1 MEGTVAAAVR
11 AVVEPAVR
19 DLGLELL
26 LVEVT
31 GGGGRTI
38 LRLYVD
44 REGEGG
50 EGGEGEGEGVTLD
63 NCAAVSREV
72 SPVLDVEDPIGGPF
86 VLEVSSPGLN
96 RPLVRPEH
104 FERHAGSRVRLRTG
118 RPVDG
123 RHSFIGTLVG
133 LDGGDVVVDENDGQR
148 YRVPYEALSRAN
160 VEHQFD
166 A

>member
-1 MEGTVAAAVR
+1 MEGSTAAAVR
-11 AVVEPAVR
+11 AVIEPAVQ
-19 DLGLELL
+19 DLGYSLIF
-26 LVEVT
+26 VDVT
-31 GGGGRTI
+31 GSGGRRI
-38 LRLYVD
+38 LRLFID
-44 REGEGG
+44 RSEGIGLE
-50 EGGEGEGEGVTLD
+50 D
-63 NCAAVSREV
+63 CASVSRQV
-72 SPVLDVEDPIGGPF
+72 SPMLEVEDAFDGPF